1 LKAKFLKTVEK
12 VQTTITLLDLKNMPR
27 QKTFREAFAEL
38 IAKQYLPFSLVE
50 EKVLQDS
57 YLAFMKEKETTKVQ
71 PSFVTRKTVA
81 DDIAK
86 MADEYVAKMS
96 KRFKSKL
103 SLSMDIWTGPN
114 RMSFLG
120 ITFTYLDENFTIQRG
135 LLDMVKMKKRHYGYY
150 IANLFEETLSK
161 YSIDKEMIAGVTQ
174 DNASNAGACVDALVE
189 KGYDREIFFGCFL
202 HVLNL
207 ACQAAIEVYDPL
219 RKKKTIRTRLTDID
233 DFSGSEDS
241 RDEEDSDYEEEDEY
255 AEELG
260 DVTNRSNVILKVF
273 IMIIV
278 GKEIGSV
285 H

>member
-1 LKAKFLKTVEK
+1 MFNKHCKSTQILTPDHPNTGSEAKPRSWVYSHSEKRRIGEQTYFYCQHKYKSGKQCTFKVESKKGSTSAIANHLKEKHSMKPPKNAEK
-12 VQTTITLLDLKNMPR
+12 VQTNLTLFNLKNMPR

-57 YLAFMKEKETTKVQ
+57 YLAFMKEKEITKVQ

-120 ITFTYLDENFTIQRG
+120 ITFTYLDENFIIQRG

-150 IANLFEETLSK
+150 IANLFE
-161 YSIDKEMIAGVTQ
+161 
-174 DNASNAGACVDALVE
+174 
-189 KGYDREIFFGCFL
+189 
-202 HVLNL
+202 
-207 ACQAAIEVYDPL
+207 
-219 RKKKTIRTRLTDID
+219 KK
-233 DFSGSEDS
+233 
-241 RDEEDSDYEEEDEY
+241 
-255 AEELG
+255 
-260 DVTNRSNVILKVF
+260 
-273 IMIIV
+273 
-278 GKEIGSV
+278 
-285 H
+285 